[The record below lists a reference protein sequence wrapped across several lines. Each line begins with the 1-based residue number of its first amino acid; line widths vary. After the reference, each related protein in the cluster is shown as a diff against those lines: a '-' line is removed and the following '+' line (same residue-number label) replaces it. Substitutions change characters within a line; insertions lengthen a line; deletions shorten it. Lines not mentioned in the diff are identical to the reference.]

1 MHLNS
6 SAPFI
11 TCLLYHSQSKVGTR
25 AGSIIYT
32 VRYLTYCIICSTAAG
47 TDLVSTSS
55 TSSAQITPLR
65 TRSYKNASPPPPPPA
80 AAAAFQTGRPFP
92 DAYGRRWASTVQSQS
107 QSPVQSGHHKSVG
120 HGPMACTTGAGA
132 GPVHGRNRL
141 RMGGAKGGPAEPLLF
156 REVGRPGSPRR
167 RAPVVRLPPPPSF
180 LRGRSGLRGG
190 AGVRAGGLG
199 GERGKGARVGRGWG
213 GRGRARAGSQ
223 ALVSVRGVSRNGR
236 VEMAACANGSKWA
249 SGRRCIDFVHRFYIT
264 LCTNRSPRCRWCQ
277 KACPLQVT
285 TSKNSARA

>member
-55 TSSAQITPLR
+55 TSSAQTTPLR

-120 HGPMACTTGAGA
+120 HGQRRAPQERALVPCKAESGWDW
-132 GPVHGRNRL
+132 
-141 RMGGAKGGPAEPLLF
+141 GGE
-156 REVGRPGSPRR
+156 GRPG
-167 RAPVVRLPPPPSF
+167 
-180 LRGRSGLRGG
+180 
-190 AGVRAGGLG
+190 
-199 GERGKGARVGRGWG
+199 
-213 GRGRARAGSQ
+213 
-223 ALVSVRGVSRNGR
+223 
-236 VEMAACANGSKWA
+236 
-249 SGRRCIDFVHRFYIT
+249 
-264 LCTNRSPRCRWCQ
+264 
-277 KACPLQVT
+277 
-285 TSKNSARA
+285 

>member
-55 TSSAQITPLR
+55 TSSAQTTPLR

-120 HGPMACTTGAGA
+120 HGQRRAPQERVLAPCKEESGCGLGGRRAARLNHSSSARLAGL
-132 GPVHGRNRL
+132 GL
-141 RMGGAKGGPAEPLLF
+141 PAAE
-156 REVGRPGSPRR
+156 RPSCGSPRLR
-167 RAPVVRLPPPPSF
+167 F

-199 GERGKGARVGRGWG
+199 GERGKGGRVGRGWG

-249 SGRRCIDFVHRFYIT
+249 SGRRCASTDSDPAPSLVHKSVAT
-264 LCTNRSPRCRWCQ
+264 VPMVP
-277 KACPLQVT
+277 KGVPAAGHHV
-285 TSKNSARA
+285 